1 MCDVFYVISFT
12 HNNSNDADDQVIVS
26 RNPAIGNFDRKP
38 VLEGWAGSINDLST
52 HAHGKYT
59 TADAAQAVAIDV
71 ALTLSNGSGSREADL
86 SDIEIATGISFKLF
100 VGALESLN
108 KDASHGWLW
117 AATEEPG
124 FATANLAELTVEL
137 IEIARDDGFAI
148 DPDLAIEYLTE
159 RQQEVREDSAAA
171 LII

>member
-1 MCDVFYVISFT
+1 MYYVISFT
-12 HNNSNDADDQVIVS
+12 HNINDADDQVIVS
-26 RNPAIGNFDRKP
+26 RNPAIGNLDRKP

-52 HAHGKYT
+52 HAHGSYST
-59 TADAAQAVAIDV
+59 FESAQAMAIDV

-86 SDIEIATGISFKLF
+86 SDIEIATGISFKLLA
-100 VGALESLN
+100 GALESLG

-124 FATANLAELTVEL
+124 FASANLAELTVEL
-137 IEIARDDGFAI
+137 IEIARDDGFSI
-148 DPDLAIEYLTE
+148 ESELAMEYLTE
-159 RQQEVREDSAAA
+159 RQQEVREESAAA